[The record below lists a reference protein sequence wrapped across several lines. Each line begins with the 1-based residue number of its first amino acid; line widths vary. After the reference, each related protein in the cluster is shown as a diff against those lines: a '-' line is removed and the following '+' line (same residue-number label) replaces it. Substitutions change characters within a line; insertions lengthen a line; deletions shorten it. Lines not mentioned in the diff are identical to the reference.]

1 MPPGAS
7 LLYKAISTP
16 LLLHAFPLFGS
27 PLLACQPPSPSLP
40 STPANDTSTVLSPTS
55 PRFPLRKTLSPRPAS
70 SQRPLGRGTIKTGQV
85 LSRSVESRVSDG
97 TLPVWLQMWLN
108 WVLRVLLPSQ
118 NNNVQCL
125 LYLRST
131 FAEVQGDGSTSKSR
145 MLCSPVGAIYLVL
158 LHSDIA
164 QVHQRTHPQIH
175 CYIPVSANYR
185 PALTAL
191 DYSPQPRS
199 TIHVNPSVQT
209 LFLPSLLP
217 SLPLPLLLWISVF
230 RVWNIKQTYL
240 ATPSGTESE
249 LSPESGRRR

>member
-40 STPANDTSTVLSPTS
+40 STPENDTSTVLSPTS
-55 PRFPLRKTLSPRPAS
+55 PRFPLRRNPQPRPAS
-70 SQRPLGRGTIKTGQV
+70 SQCPLGRGTIKTGQV

-118 NNNVQCL
+118 NNNVSVVLEISIRWSARWWQHINIPNAMQPGWSDIFGLTAFRQWPSAPTHASTNPL
-125 LYLRST
+125 LY
-131 FAEVQGDGSTSKSR
+131 
-145 MLCSPVGAIYLVL
+145 
-158 LHSDIA
+158 
-164 QVHQRTHPQIH
+164 
-175 CYIPVSANYR
+175 
-185 PALTAL
+185 
-191 DYSPQPRS
+191 
-199 TIHVNPSVQT
+199 PSVSQLQACPHCPWLLSPASLHNPCQPFST
-209 LFLPSLLP
+209 LFFLPSLLP
-217 SLPLPLLLWISVF
+217 SLPLLLLLWISVF
-230 RVWNIKQTYL
+230 RVWNIKETYL